1 MKGLEVTRG
10 FFSSQESRSGSAES
24 GGCWCSGEAAVAV
37 AVADKRE
44 ENETDLLVEV
54 TLA

>member
-10 FFSSQESRSGSAES
+10 FFSSQESRSAES